1 MGLGGDHV
9 LTQLGDG
16 SCAVMVAIV
25 RQLVV
30 GLQRHINCVA
40 PEARSSVRATTNMQ
54 LKRLRL
60 PTWRAPCPEPWSHE
74 EPWREN

>member
-16 SCAVMVAIV
+16 SCAVMVAML

-54 LKRLRL
+54 L
-60 PTWRAPCPEPWSHE
+60 
-74 EPWREN
+74 NG